1 MIIHLCRFVVIY
13 VIISLFFKSI
23 CRADISH
30 PSTLISCDR
39 GNKITLKNKPRH
51 PYAHKIIG
59 NFIYFY
65 PSAEGEYKI
74 ECNDQ
79 KRNKRNTYM
88 LDIVPYSFKF
98 ELDNGHR
105 LGFISPIQDVYRLG
119 DKIICQSSLG
129 WTKSKWTFLFAS
141 KNNHIPYIY
150 SSSDL
155 LFIDM
160 NFLASVEYF
169 FECDGRHIRFTV
181 IRETYHMELNYSR
194 ESDPRVLSCSA
205 KGSNITYFWK
215 INTNIVE
222 KAILPVEGNRLVL
235 KNYIS
240 NAYHQVTCVA
250 VSAYDGVE
258 FRTIEFYHNLLDKDE
273 KMFWIVAP
281 KKYYFQ
287 HESIECAS
295 SVRDHLTDWNCSIA
309 GDTKKKFKIVLDNT
323 LHLSDSYFSS
333 MNGFYI
339 CACRLK
345 MDPSTVI
352 DTDVVHFFMR
362 DKKKL
367 CNRMR
372 GRFIRKLMEIVC
384 LSLILLSALGPFR
397 FLNNFVMH
405 CRDSRRYAP
414 RILRRK

>member
-1 MIIHLCRFVVIY
+1 MIIHLCRFVVVY

-23 CRADISH
+23 FCLDKKH

-39 GNKITLKNKPRH
+39 GDKITLKNKPRH
-51 PYAHKIIG
+51 PYAHKIID

-65 PSAEGEYKI
+65 PSAEGEYTV
-74 ECNDQ
+74 ECYD
-79 KRNKRNTYM
+79 RIRRKRNTYM

-105 LGFISPIQDVYRLG
+105 LGFISPMQDAYRLG

-141 KNNHIPYIY
+141 KKDHIPYVY
-150 SSSDL
+150 SYSDL

-181 IRETYHMELNYSR
+181 IRQTYNLVLNYSP
-194 ESDPRVLSCSA
+194 ESNPRVLSCSA
-205 KGSNITYFWK
+205 KGSNVTYFWK
-215 INTNIVE
+215 MNTKIVE
-222 KAILPVEGNRLVL
+222 KAILPVEGNRLEL
-235 KNYIS
+235 ESYIS
-240 NAYHQVTCVA
+240 HAYHQVTCIA
-250 VSAYDGVE
+250 ISAYDGVE
-258 FRTIEFYHNLLDKDE
+258 FETIEFYHNLLDKDE

-287 HESIECAS
+287 DESIECAS
-295 SVRDHLTDWNCSIA
+295 AVRDYLTEWNCSLTGGIMN
-309 GDTKKKFKIVLDNT
+309 FKIVLDNT
-323 LHLSDSYFSS
+323 LRLSDTYFSKL
-333 MNGFYI
+333 NVFYV
-339 CACRLK
+339 CVCHLK
-345 MDPSTVI
+345 KDPSTVI
-352 DTDVVHFFMR
+352 GTEVIQFLIR
-362 DKKKL
+362 DKKEL
-367 CNRMR
+367 CNRVN
-372 GRFIRKLMEIVC
+372 GKFIRKLSEMAC
-384 LSLILLSALGPFR
+384 LFLILLSAFGPLR